1 MKNAGGLCIC
11 LGLFLGFLGAMIPIQ
26 VVVAGTAASC
36 GPPLVRVLSEEQ
48 TSDPEDQAAI
58 DVCEDRSAERLP
70 YAGGAV
76 LVGVL
81 VGGGLLLASRGC
93 DDADQDPSSATRPG

>member
-48 TSDPEDQAAI
+48 TSDPEDQAVI

-76 LVGVL
+76 VLGLL
-81 VGGGLLLASRGC
+81 VGGGLLLGSRGR
-93 DDADQDPSSATRPG
+93 DESDPDPAPA